1 MYLGIPR
8 IANSRNLAEF
18 PNSEFGILAEFPN
31 CEFGIAKLPIGILR
45 IADDGDGGVTIVAA
59 AAGWADCRLRLL
71 AEQKRACAFTNKQV

>member
-1 MYLGIPR
+1 MAYLGSVASEPLEYSVGRGSGSLESREFQTVYLGIPR

-45 IADDGDGGVTIVAA
+45 IADDD
-59 AAGWADCRLRLL
+59 
-71 AEQKRACAFTNKQV
+71 